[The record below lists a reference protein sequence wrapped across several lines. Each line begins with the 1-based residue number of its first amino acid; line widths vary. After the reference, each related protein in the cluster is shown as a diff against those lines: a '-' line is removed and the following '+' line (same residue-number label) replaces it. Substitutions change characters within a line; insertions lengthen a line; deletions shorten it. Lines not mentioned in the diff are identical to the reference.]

1 MKSYKISMRKIE
13 SYQSISKV
21 LAHYKK
27 LIENV
32 KGFSDCV
39 EEFND
44 NISKLLKL
52 QTLAAKD
59 TSLTEDAKSKCRSI
73 LIEKTLPV
81 ITILKIFAFD
91 QKKQR
96 LTKKLEKFT
105 SQKLQKCS
113 DVELTN
119 SIQDI
124 WHMVNKFGGYSY
136 TFEDKL
142 KIKKIASNV
151 RVVAKLEKNY
161 GLDPTILKDLE
172 EAFLSFTNAFYTYEN
187 ELSEKISV
195 IKKIKKNLERTEE
208 LIDSRLDLYVSLFD
222 TKSPEFSKAYHNTR
236 LTDKKM
242 KQNKDT
248 SEPSSM
254 ED

>member
-1 MKSYKISMRKIE
+1 MRKIE
-13 SYQSISKV
+13 SYQSLSKV

-27 LIENV
+27 LIENI
-32 KGFSDCV
+32 KGFNDCV
-39 EEFND
+39 EELND

-52 QTLAAKD
+52 QTLASKD
-59 TSLTEDAKSKCRSI
+59 TSLTEDTKNKCRSI
-73 LIEKTLPV
+73 LIEKTQPV

-96 LTKKLEKFT
+96 LTKKLEKIT
-105 SQKLQKCS
+105 SQELQKCS

-119 SIQDI
+119 TIQDI
-124 WHMVNKFGGYSY
+124 WRMVNKYGGYSY

-151 RVVAKLEKNY
+151 RIVAQLEKKY
-161 GLDPTILKDLE
+161 GLDPSILEDLE

-195 IKKIKKNLERTEE
+195 IKKIKKNLEHTEE
-208 LIDSRLDLYVSLFD
+208 LIDNRLDLYVSLFE
-222 TKSPEFSKAYHNTR
+222 TKSPEFFKAYHNTR
-236 LTDKKM
+236 LTEKKI
-242 KQNKDT
+242 KQNHID
-248 SEPSSM
+248 SAESSSM